1 MATYDP
7 PQPMWKRNLAGIL
20 DFFLASFVCLYGVW
34 KIFGNRLMRL
44 TLLAN
49 HSYPSAMVMRPTHWV
64 DGQYC
69 WRLHWLS
76 PISLSLVRPEARSF
90 KGSSV

>member
-20 DFFLASFVCLYGVW
+20 DFFLAFFVCLYGVS
-34 KIFGNRLMRL
+34 KIFGNRFD
-44 TLLAN
+44 APDVVG

-76 PISLSLVRPEARSF
+76 PISLSLVGPEARSF